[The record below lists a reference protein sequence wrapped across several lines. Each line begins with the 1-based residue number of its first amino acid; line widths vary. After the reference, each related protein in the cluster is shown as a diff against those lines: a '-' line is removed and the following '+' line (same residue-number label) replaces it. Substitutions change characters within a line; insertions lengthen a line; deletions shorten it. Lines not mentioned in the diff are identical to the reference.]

1 MAETP
6 NPKGKIRSIL
16 VSQPKPE
23 PGERSPLAEL
33 ATKFNIK
40 VDFRPFIEVVGVPA
54 KDFRKNRLVLTDF
67 PSIVFNSRN
76 AIDHYF
82 RLCEEMRCEID
93 PETRYYCISEAVGL
107 YLQKYTQLRKRKIS
121 FGKGRLEDLLPQM
134 LKHKEAAYLM
144 PCADILQD
152 TFTAEAQK
160 SGLNVTKAVMFRTV
174 ASDLSDLA
182 DIKYDVLCFFSPM
195 GIKSLFEN
203 FPDFVQGTTKIAAL
217 GLQTHAAVQDC
228 GLRLDIA
235 APSPE
240 FPSLVMA
247 LEASI
252 KKGHK

>member
-1 MAETP
+1 
-6 NPKGKIRSIL
+6 
-16 VSQPKPE
+16 
-23 PGERSPLAEL
+23 
-33 ATKFNIK
+33 
-40 VDFRPFIEVVGVPA
+40 
-54 KDFRKNRLVLTDF
+54 
-67 PSIVFNSRN
+67 
-76 AIDHYF
+76 
-82 RLCEEMRCEID
+82 
-93 PETRYYCISEAVGL
+93 
-107 YLQKYTQLRKRKIS
+107 
-121 FGKGRLEDLLPQM
+121 
-134 LKHKEAAYLM
+134 M
-144 PCADILQD
+144 PCSDILQD

-160 SGLNVTKAVMFRTV
+160 SGLKVTKAVMFRTV

-217 GLQTHAAVQDC
+217 GLQTHAAVQER